1 MNQNQLKK
9 CKQAS
14 MKPQDNVW
22 MLRRVFFP
30 GKNFSSNCRSGNEE
44 YFTLLF
50 FVFNELRST
59 FKACRLLFLF
69 FHQSHAYSL
78 IWASKKL
85 FCQDSRFYLVPRV
98 L

>member
-30 GKNFSSNCRSGNEE
+30 GKNFSSNCRSENKNILLVCFSFLMNCARHSKLADC
-44 YFTLLF
+44 YSCFSTSLTLIL
-50 FVFNELRST
+50 
-59 FKACRLLFLF
+59 
-69 FHQSHAYSL
+69 
-78 IWASKKL
+78 
-85 FCQDSRFYLVPRV
+85 
-98 L
+98 